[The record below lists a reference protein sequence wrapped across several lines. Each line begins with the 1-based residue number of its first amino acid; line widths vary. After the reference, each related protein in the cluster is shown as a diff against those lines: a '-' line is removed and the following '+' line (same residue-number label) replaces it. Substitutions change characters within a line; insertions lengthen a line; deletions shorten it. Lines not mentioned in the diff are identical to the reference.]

1 MGKTIIEAPRGEAT
15 FLVDPGSVRIIGV
28 DTSHKQGEHP
38 LWQKRAFR
46 GPKEESVLSMMKHG
60 SKHVPEVVIEL
71 AEDGG
76 WDLADGRGRVIDAR
90 EANRRLA
97 AEGLPQFKLRARV
110 KRRED
115 DLVSL
120 ERMAIPNSFGTSLTL
135 MDRIRDAHEM
145 KARGM
150 ATEDICGIA
159 GVGPA
164 QIEQWEVVAN
174 ASREIQD
181 ALESGAIGLKVAVS
195 IAMKP
200 PAQQKR
206 ALELALGGG
215 KPLTRRQIAQ
225 REGKTLPPTR
235 KDLRHHIKALDER
248 REAVARSGG
257 DGSAVEAASS
267 VLRWAY
273 EGGELPAVLRAD
285 RPTKRPKRP
294 VVEELAHTAVQ
305 ELDDAIVAHGLTDRA
320 TKVFDPNEPDIE
332 TVASRMERAG
342 FHIAAEDLSKR
353 CVAMHRAGRIER
365 SIGGYRRKR
374 AESEQ
379 AGGAA

>member
-46 GPKEESVLSMMKHG
+46 GPKEPSVLSMMKHG

-120 ERMAIPNSFGTSLTL
+120 ERMAIPNSFGTALTL

-164 QIEQWEVVAN
+164 
-174 ASREIQD
+174 
-181 ALESGAIGLKVAVS
+181 
-195 IAMKP
+195 
-200 PAQQKR
+200 
-206 ALELALGGG
+206 
-215 KPLTRRQIAQ
+215 
-225 REGKTLPPTR
+225 
-235 KDLRHHIKALDER
+235 
-248 REAVARSGG
+248 
-257 DGSAVEAASS
+257 
-267 VLRWAY
+267 
-273 EGGELPAVLRAD
+273 
-285 RPTKRPKRP
+285 
-294 VVEELAHTAVQ
+294 
-305 ELDDAIVAHGLTDRA
+305 
-320 TKVFDPNEPDIE
+320 
-332 TVASRMERAG
+332 
-342 FHIAAEDLSKR
+342 
-353 CVAMHRAGRIER
+353 
-365 SIGGYRRKR
+365 
-374 AESEQ
+374 
-379 AGGAA
+379 